1 MSHQRSKAGGAE
13 ESGEEGGAWSK
24 LPRLKIPSKIWK
36 NRKLHNNN
44 EGDEVKQVQVEK
56 EEQLEESS
64 RRLIEREED
73 LFSYDSVNEEEE
85 DELHKDFEALQL
97 KLWMAINDTF
107 TPSSSAGELKVLR
120 SAMVSIQQQEAQ
132 GRRWR
137 DCQEERV
144 PRWRPQ
150 KCLSIHNILLQNMV
164 EGRIKEAAKD
174 TSGGTDWLSSPVKRQ
189 VCRVGRCV
197 KEDLLTVVRRV
208 KNCYPPHMDIMNLYA
223 GLYHQEFS
231 AHLTQLT
238 AAGLDDDDCSY
249 LLSWVNQYYPHEI
262 LEHTELDGQI
272 KVPCLGSLL
281 PQNELKL
288 LEEQYLT
295 HKEEKVKLWLNTA
308 LKKEQENWLSGRT
321 PEIIDGYYFSCL
333 AVDVIQVMTGSL
345 SEFSCA
351 IKDKRKAQRLTVQL
365 ENFMYSYAKCV
376 EEFVKGNHGN
386 VRSVIKAQLVC
397 EQQLRDYIT
406 AETGN
411 LSQEQKH
418 GCLNA
423 LSALRDC
430 GYRYLT
436 CSLHIRLKKVCWS
449 QLWMPRWL
457 NGSLP
462 LVDLLLDSLSQQLV
476 DLTDLKPVCR
486 ELLLCDLHQDVV
498 LKYVKRMM
506 KTKMK
511 SKEQQTAGAQRMIE
525 DAKKIN
531 SFFSEEGCSKA
542 SWLCEIVCKLAE
554 ILRLQDPASIQLEL
568 VTLARNFPDLSG
580 AHVSALLSLKIGL
593 SAADTRS
600 IRRSVEENRH
610 GDVSTNYS
618 PPFFSK
624 VKVKWID
631 NKMNQ
636 MGL

>member
-1 MSHQRSKAGGAE
+1 MEQ
-13 ESGEEGGAWSK
+13 
-24 LPRLKIPSKIWK
+24 
-36 NRKLHNNN
+36 
-44 EGDEVKQVQVEK
+44 

-132 GRRWR
+132 DRRWR

-174 TSGGTDWLSSPVKRQ
+174 TSGGTDRLSSPVKRQ

-281 PQNELKL
+281 PQDELKL

-365 ENFMYSYAKCV
+365 ENFMYSYVKCV

-436 CSLHIRLKKVCWS
+436 CSLHVRLKKVCWS

-486 ELLLCDLHQDVV
+486 EVKCLHTCV
-498 LKYVKRMM
+498 
-506 KTKMK
+506 
-511 SKEQQTAGAQRMIE
+511 S
-525 DAKKIN
+525 
-531 SFFSEEGCSKA
+531 
-542 SWLCEIVCKLAE
+542 VCT
-554 ILRLQDPASIQLEL
+554 P
-568 VTLARNFPDLSG
+568 VCLS
-580 AHVSALLSLKIGL
+580 V
-593 SAADTRS
+593 
-600 IRRSVEENRH
+600 
-610 GDVSTNYS
+610 
-618 PPFFSK
+618 
-624 VKVKWID
+624 
-631 NKMNQ
+631 
-636 MGL
+636 

>member
-1 MSHQRSKAGGAE
+1 MSHQRSKGSAE
-13 ESGEEGGAWSK
+13 ESGEEGGARSK

-44 EGDEVKQVQVEK
+44 EGDEVKQVQVEQ

-132 GRRWR
+132 DRRWR

-174 TSGGTDWLSSPVKRQ
+174 TSGGTDRLSSPVKRQ

-281 PQNELKL
+281 PQDELKL

-365 ENFMYSYAKCV
+365 ENFMYSYVKCV

-436 CSLHIRLKKVCWS
+436 CSLHVRLKKVCWS